1 MKSFN
6 FVARVRDSE
15 QYIFEVPI
23 SNAHFHAITGIFFL
37 LVVCDSDDFSR
48 ELCQLD
54 QVVFDAQI
62 HHTVLQQLAF
72 LLA

>member
-1 MKSFN
+1 MKSLN

-23 SNAHFHAITGIFFL
+23 SYAHFQAFIGIFFL
-37 LVVCDSDDFSR
+37 LVVCDSDDLSG

-54 QVVFDAQI
+54 QVVLDAQI
-62 HHTVLQQLAF
+62 HHTVLKQLAF